1 CRRPRSPRLRTGR
14 APRCEWP
21 WAFRW
26 WPRREWP
33 SLEVALLLA
42 VLHGG
47 LGDAVIGARLAAL
60 GDAGG
65 RDLGDHVGQRLG
77 LGCDRAGAAHVADR
91 AEPDPLLEGLLAGQE
106 LHEVGH
112 RVEHPVAL
120 EHLALVCE
128 V

>member
-47 LGDAVIGARLAAL
+47 LGDAVIGARLAAISATTS
-60 GDAGG
+60 GSVFASDAT
-65 RDLGDHVGQRLG
+65 
-77 LGCDRAGAAHVADR
+77 A
-91 AEPDPLLEGLLAGQE
+91 
-106 LHEVGH
+106 
-112 RVEHPVAL
+112 PVQLMSPTVRNRTHFLKGSSPGSSSTKSDTA
-120 EHLALVCE
+120 
-128 V
+128 